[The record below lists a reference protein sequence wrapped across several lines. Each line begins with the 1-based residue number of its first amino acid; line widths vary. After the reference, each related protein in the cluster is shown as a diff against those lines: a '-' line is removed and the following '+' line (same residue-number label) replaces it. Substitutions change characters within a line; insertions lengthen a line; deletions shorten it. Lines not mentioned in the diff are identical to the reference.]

1 MKEILWHV
9 KFELDTEIS
18 QLATVYCTYYLYQF
32 ISLVNPHAHILIIK
46 RTRSIN
52 FSNLF
57 LE

>member
-1 MKEILWHV
+1 MKAILWHV

-18 QLATVYCTYYLYQF
+18 HLATVYCTYYLYQF
-32 ISLVNPHAHILIIK
+32 ISLVNSHAHILIIK
-46 RTRSIN
+46 PTRTIN